1 MFGSKFTRVALSAIA
16 ALVFSAAS
24 QGAEIVM
31 RLSETHAANY
41 PTVTGGDQ
49 KFADYVYERTDGRI
63 KIEIYNSSQLGEERA
78 AVEQAQFGGID
89 FVRVGIS
96 LLTTY
101 DNFFSVVQLPYLYRD
116 REHTLKVLNGQ
127 LGDEVL
133 KRLEDH
139 GFEGL
144 CWYLPGER
152 NFYTKKPV
160 RKLADIKGMKIRVQ
174 ENPLMINFIKSLG
187 AVPTPLPLGEVYGA
201 LQTGVVDGAENDY
214 PSYYSTSH
222 YEVAPYY
229 NLDRHS
235 LMPEVIIASKMSM
248 DRLSPEDQDII
259 RKAAVD
265 SQATQLAA
273 WDEFEGVARQRVID
287 GGATVVEISDADI
300 EEFRTAVQSIYKA
313 LPKAQA
319 EFVQRIRDVK

>member
-1 MFGSKFTRVALSAIA
+1 MFRKTARLTFILALFVSFAHVSA
-16 ALVFSAAS
+16 SA
-24 QGAEIVM
+24 AEIVL

-49 KFADYVYERTDGRI
+49 KFADLVAERSGGRI
-63 KIEIYNSSQLGEERA
+63 KINIYHSSQLGEERA

-89 FVRVGIS
+89 FVCVGIS

-116 REHTLKVLNGQ
+116 REHTLKVLNGP

-133 KRLEDH
+133 QRLEDH
-139 GFEGL
+139 GFEGM

-152 NFYTKKPV
+152 NFYTKRQVKT
-160 RKLADIKGMKIRVQ
+160 LADMKGMKIRVQ
-174 ENPLMINFIKSLG
+174 ENPLMINFIKALG

-222 YEVAPYY
+222 YEVAKFY

-235 LMPEVIIASKMSM
+235 LMPEVIVASKISM
-248 DRLSPEDQDII
+248 DALSPADQELI
-259 RKAAVD
+259 RTAARD
-265 SQATQLAA
+265 SQATQLVA
-273 WDEFEGVARQRVID
+273 WDEFEKIAMQKVVD
-287 GGATVVEISDADI
+287 GGSTIVTIEDADI
-300 EEFRTAVQSIYKA
+300 EDFRRAVQPLYDN
-313 LPKAQA
+313 LPKPQA
-319 EFVQRIRDVK
+319 DFVKRIRDVQ